1 MEQTTAENLA
11 RERVEAARV
20 EAARVE
26 PARVEVV
33 SELKQVVR
41 RRVAFRYRGL
51 TPTRILAPQRSGAT
65 AAGKSLKVIHCS
77 TSDGKGK
84 LCP

>member
-11 RERVEAARV
+11 REQV

-41 RRVAFRYRGL
+41 RRAAFRYRGL

>member
-11 RERVEAARV
+11 REQVEAARV
-20 EAARVE
+20 EVARI
-26 PARVEVV
+26 EVV

-41 RRVAFRYRGL
+41 QRAAFRYRGL

-84 LCP
+84 RCP